1 MQCMVN
7 QSQLAVRHPYF
18 IRHIKYALFNLLIY
32 FCCSVDEGL
41 KHTCE
46 QLSVTSPHMHIKETN
61 ICEQKWNKSFQLEDL
76 HVLRYNEYKF
86 HQFQNTDVIL
96 QPLVER
102 HGQGI
107 F

>member
-1 MQCMVN
+1 MN
-7 QSQLAVRHPYF
+7 
-18 IRHIKYALFNLLIY
+18 
-32 FCCSVDEGL
+32 
-41 KHTCE
+41 
-46 QLSVTSPHMHIKETN
+46 IKETN
-61 ICEQKWNKSFQLEDL
+61 LCEQKWNKFFQLEDL

-96 QPLVER
+96 QSLVER

>member
-1 MQCMVN
+1 
-7 QSQLAVRHPYF
+7 
-18 IRHIKYALFNLLIY
+18 
-32 FCCSVDEGL
+32 
-41 KHTCE
+41 
-46 QLSVTSPHMHIKETN
+46 MHIKETN

-102 HGQGI
+102 HGQGM
-107 F
+107 FLMDLQES